1 MCVYVCITE
10 RRSFSLNCNQ
20 SRCFQRWP
28 GTVVS
33 FGCEERQGDF
43 LLKVDFEGF
52 CVEAGKL
59 LEPLVLC

>member
-1 MCVYVCITE
+1 M
-10 RRSFSLNCNQ
+10 Q
-20 SRCFQRWP
+20 SKP
-28 GTVVS
+28 LLSVVAGLTVVS
-33 FGCEERQGDF
+33 FGCEERRGDF